1 MAHDDLN
8 LADLDEL
15 VDLIAGTTRDEVGEV
30 VEPGDIEASLDP
42 GDLNL
47 PGVWVALDGWTKS
60 RLRGAELDCRLF
72 LIAPDINPRD
82 AASELAALFNK
93 VKARISPVGRVTT
106 ELVAIPGTDGR
117 PLPALAVPVR
127 ITTVQES

>member
-1 MAHDDLN
+1 MAADDLN
-8 LADLDEL
+8 LDDLDEL
-15 VDLIAGTTRDEVGEV
+15 VDLVAGTTRDEAGQV
-30 VEPGDIEASLDP
+30 VEPGDVQASLDP

-47 PGVWVALDGWTKS
+47 PGVWVSLDAWTKS

-82 AASELAALFNK
+82 AA
-93 VKARISPVGRVTT
+93 T

-127 ITTVQES
+127 ITTVQPS